1 MSAVRGADTK
11 PELLIRKALHRAGFR
26 FRLHARGLAGR
37 PDMVFPKHNAVLFV
51 HGCFWHHHDCDL
63 FKLPATRTDF
73 WLTKL
78 TGNALR
84 DERTRQAL
92 LTEGWRVGVVWECS
106 MRGPKRSSVDQ
117 VAARIAKWLRG
128 RGGDLVISGG
138 GRT

>member
-1 MSAVRGADTK
+1 MAAVRGTDTT

-37 PDMVFPKHNAVLFV
+37 PDIVFPKYDAVLFV
-51 HGCFWHHHDCDL
+51 HGCFWHRHDCNL

-78 TGNALR
+78 NSNASR
-84 DERTRQAL
+84 DERTQQTL

-106 MRGPKRSSVDQ
+106 MRGPKRSSVDE

-128 RGGDLVISGG
+128 CDCDFEISGG